1 MDEKKTAV
9 YNSKGQLIGYT
20 TGARAASDVV
30 DDAGLAQKVQEQ
42 KDRKLAAEAN
52 KPLSLGAIAAA
63 IAKQRASPSPTPKK
77 PDEPL
82 EPKGGD
88 MDEDD

>member
-1 MDEKKTAV
+1 MDDKKTAV
-9 YNSKGQLIGYT
+9 YNAKGQLIGYT
-20 TGARAASDVV
+20 TGTRQASDVV

-42 KDRKLAAEAN
+42 KDRKLAAEQN
-52 KPLSLGAIAAA
+52 KPVGLGALAAA

-77 PDEPL
+77 DEPI